1 MTTPTPEVPTAGASG
16 AASSDRPMDELLAAV
31 LSSEA
36 GGTVTVD
43 QVEPLPGHAGVGFSF
58 IADDGAAKQKLIVRT
73 IAADAPST
81 GPSDVIR
88 QARIMQS
95 LAGTGVPVPPIL
107 SFGGHDSLLGRPY
120 FIAGFVTGNAIPAR
134 AVDQT
139 PAHVVLARRGVEVM
153 AQLHKVPLAGLE
165 AVWGAVQTPT
175 AEFSRLFRLFDRPT
189 IDLAWAGRVGL
200 LRDRLISTIPN
211 EFHSGCVH
219 GDMHFGN
226 MIFGPDDVRAVLD
239 WEIAFLGSTLLDLGM
254 LAFYADPDAVLP
266 EHRHRAE
273 RWVLSPGEIIDT
285 YQRAAGHVVD
295 SRSIIWHRA
304 MAGYRFAVI
313 ALFNEMLHRRGKK
326 HDPMWADLV
335 RSVPVMVE
343 RSLEILGGSTG
354 A

>member
-1 MTTPTPEVPTAGASG
+1 MTKPYSEVA
-16 AASSDRPMDELLAAV
+16 RPDLSMDALLAAL
-31 LSSEA
+31 LSREA
-36 GGTVTVD
+36 GRSVTVD
-43 QVEPLPGHAGVGFSF
+43 EVQPLPGHAGVGFSF
-58 IADDGAAKQKLIVRT
+58 IANDGAAQQKLIVRT

-120 FIAGFVTGNAIPAR
+120 FIAGFVTGSAIPAR
-134 AVDQT
+134 AADQT
-139 PAHVVLARRGVEVM
+139 PAHAALARRGVEVM
-153 AQLHKVPLAGLE
+153 AQLHKVPAAGLTE
-165 AVWGAVQTPT
+165 VWGPVQAPA
-175 AEFSRLFRLFDRPT
+175 AEFDRLLRLFDRPT
-189 IDLAWAGRVGL
+189 IDGNRAGRIAL
-200 LRDRLISTIPN
+200 LRERLIASIPDG
-211 EFHSGCVH
+211 FHAGCVH

-239 WEIAFLGSTLLDLGM
+239 WEIAFLGSTLLDLGA

-266 EHRHRAE
+266 DHRYRAE
-273 RWVLSPGEIIDT
+273 RWVLSPSEITDI
-285 YQRAAGHVVD
+285 YRHAAGRAID
-295 SRSIIWHRA
+295 GGTILWHRA

-335 RSVPVMVE
+335 RSVPIMVE
-343 RSLEILGGSTG
+343 RSLEILSAST
-354 A
+354 AI